1 MKTIETE
8 TFYEPPKVKAL
19 EVKAHGLMCQS
30 DVSPA
35 DMEEEDYV

>member
-1 MKTIETE
+1 MKTVETE

-19 EVKAHGLMCQS
+19 EVRAHGLMCQS
-30 DVSPA
+30 IPT